1 MSCGH
6 ARRGRV
12 RARCRMDTNA
22 RRRLAAMA
30 LGQDGLLTALDVAEL
45 AGGGVNLR
53 REVRAGRWR
62 LVLPGVVVA
71 AGTPVDRE
79 LLTRAAVLWLPPY
92 GALSHASAA
101 RCWGIHVPDDAGV
114 WVTVPW
120 EAPQRS
126 RLGVTVV
133 RTRHLP
139 ARWRTGRELRWT
151 PADRTIVDLAQVL
164 SAREL
169 DAALLSAVRRGV
181 SSAVE
186 IDRAAMGLHGR
197 GWATAAEAY
206 DVAMGCRTRVA
217 ARRPAGCRRPV
228 GVLRRGEAPG
238 DGPGCGRPASCPPR
252 HRRPRTA
259 SRLRG
264 RRAAVPLHRCTA
276 CHGPAPRSGPARPRM
291 DRRALSRRTPRRP
304 VCRARGPRGDPRA
317 APSRRG
323 LTPASACQQDA
334 GTAHSRLARRSPAR
348 VGQDRWAR

>member
-1 MSCGH
+1 
-6 ARRGRV
+6 
-12 RARCRMDTNA
+12 MDTNA
-22 RRRLAAMA
+22 RRRLAARA
-30 LGQDGLLTALDVAEL
+30 LGQGGLLTALDVAEL

-101 RCWGIHVPDDAGV
+101 RCWGIHVPDDTGV

-139 ARWRTGRELRWT
+139 ARWRTGCELRWT

-186 IDRAAMGLHGR
+186 IDRVAIGLHGR
-197 GWATAAEAY
+197 AGLQLLRRTTSRWTAERESQLEDLLDA
-206 DVAMGCRTRVA
+206 DVRSVYSGEVKRQVMVPDA
-217 ARRPAGCRRPV
+217 AGRPV
-228 GVLRRGEAPG
+228 ARLDIAAPELRLAFEA
-238 DGPGCGRPASCPPR
+238 DGLLFHSTDAQLAKDQ
-252 HRRPRTA
+252 RR
-259 SRLRG
+259 
-264 RRAAVPLHRCTA
+264 
-276 CHGPAPRSGPARPRM
+276 
-291 DRRALSRRTPRRP
+291 DRALL
-304 VCRARGPRGDPRA
+304 ARGWTVVRFREGPLDDRSAVRA
-317 APSRRG
+317 DLA
-323 LTPASACQQDA
+323 AI
-334 GTAHSRLARRSPAR
+334 LARRRRDVA
-348 VGQDRWAR
+348 

>member
-22 RRRLAAMA
+22 RHRLAARA
-30 LGQDGLLTALDVAEL
+30 LGQGGLLTALDVAEL
-45 AGGGVNLR
+45 AAGGVNLR

-71 AGTPVDRE
+71 ASTPVDRE

-186 IDRAAMGLHGR
+186 IDRTAMGLHGR
-197 GWATAAEAY
+197 
-206 DVAMGCRTRVA
+206 
-217 ARRPAGCRRPV
+217 AGLQL
-228 GVLRRGEAPG
+228 LR
-238 DGPGCGRPASCPPR
+238 
-252 HRRPRTA
+252 HT
-259 SRLRG
+259 
-264 RRAAVPLHRCTA
+264 T
-276 CHGPAPRSGPARPRM
+276 
-291 DRRALSRRTPRRP
+291 SRRTAERESQLEDLLDADVRSVYSGEVKRQVMVPDAAGRP
-304 VCRARGPRGDPRA
+304 VARLDIAAPELRLAFEADGLLFQSTDAQLATDQRRDRALLARGWTVVRFREGPLDDRSAVRA
-317 APSRRG
+317 DLA
-323 LTPASACQQDA
+323 AI
-334 GTAHSRLARRSPAR
+334 LARRRRDVA
-348 VGQDRWAR
+348 

>member
-12 RARCRMDTNA
+12 HARCRIDTNA
-22 RRRLAAMA
+22 RRRLAARA
-30 LGQDGLLTALDVAEL
+30 LGQGGLLTALDVAGL
-45 AGGGVNLR
+45 AGGDVNLR

-101 RCWGIHVPDDAGV
+101 RCWGIHVPNDAGV
-114 WVTVPW
+114 WETVPW

-139 ARWRTGRELRWT
+139 ARWRTGRELGWT

-164 SAREL
+164 RAREL

-186 IDRAAMGLHGR
+186 VDPAAMGLHGR
-197 GWATAAEAY
+197 AGLQLLRRTTSRWTAERELQLEDLLDA
-206 DVAMGCRTRVA
+206 DVRSVYSGEVKRQVTVPDA
-217 ARRPAGCRRPV
+217 AGRPV
-228 GVLRRGEAPG
+228 ARLDIAAPELRLAFEA
-238 DGPGCGRPASCPPR
+238 DGLLFHSTDAQLAADQ
-252 HRRPRTA
+252 RR
-259 SRLRG
+259 
-264 RRAAVPLHRCTA
+264 
-276 CHGPAPRSGPARPRM
+276 
-291 DRRALSRRTPRRP
+291 DRALL
-304 VCRARGPRGDPRA
+304 ARGWTVVRFREGPLDDRSAVRA
-317 APSRRG
+317 DFA
-323 LTPASACQQDA
+323 AIV
-334 GTAHSRLARRSPAR
+334 ARRSRDVA
-348 VGQDRWAR
+348 

>member
-1 MSCGH
+1 
-6 ARRGRV
+6 
-12 RARCRMDTNA
+12 MDTNA
-22 RRRLAAMA
+22 RRRLAARA
-30 LGQDGLLTALDVAEL
+30 LGQGGLLTALDVAGL
-45 AGGGVNLR
+45 AGGDVNLR

-101 RCWGIHVPDDAGV
+101 RCWGIHVPNDAGV

-164 SAREL
+164 RAREL

-186 IDRAAMGLHGR
+186 VDRAAMGLHGR
-197 GWATAAEAY
+197 AGLQLLRRTTSRWTAERESQLEDLLDADVRSVYAGEVKRQATVPDAA
-206 DVAMGCRTRVA
+206 G
-217 ARRPAGCRRPV
+217 RPV
-228 GVLRRGEAPG
+228 ARLDIAAPELRLAFEA
-238 DGPGCGRPASCPPR
+238 DGLLFHSTDAQLAADQ
-252 HRRPRTA
+252 RR
-259 SRLRG
+259 
-264 RRAAVPLHRCTA
+264 
-276 CHGPAPRSGPARPRM
+276 
-291 DRRALSRRTPRRP
+291 DRALL
-304 VCRARGPRGDPRA
+304 ARGWTVVRFREGPLDDRSAVRA
-317 APSRRG
+317 DLA
-323 LTPASACQQDA
+323 AIV
-334 GTAHSRLARRSPAR
+334 ARRSRDVA
-348 VGQDRWAR
+348 